1 VVDSIEVV
9 ARTLVV
15 GAGDYSIRITPVRLH
30 TGGSVMVL
38 DVLPRDVIA
47 HADEKV
53 KKVEWDAEWATK
65 REIFTII
72 LMVEPWVRLYS
83 IQGANPM

>member
-9 ARTLVV
+9 TRTLVV

-53 KKVEWDAEWATK
+53 KKV
-65 REIFTII
+65 
-72 LMVEPWVRLYS
+72 
-83 IQGANPM
+83 Q